1 MVNYAIA
8 SINSCKASLTIHRC
22 QTSKMNNL
30 ISKAKKLVLL
40 INEIRRYPNVIY
52 LNPPFWLRAFG
63 IKARRSNST
72 FYSQDGQDCFVFN
85 EFFHALNSETL
96 PKLFIDI
103 GCNHPIIFSNSY
115 FFECNQGYKVL
126 AVDALSEPLQL
137 WSALRPNSE
146 VVNCAV
152 GEAAG
157 SIQFNVVQGDLAD
170 SMFSS
175 VTGASV
181 KVVDKLVENRSVDV
195 FTIEEILNRR
205 NITRA
210 AVLSLDV
217 EGYELQALRGINF
230 KTFLS
235 YIYIIEN
242 NHDNGIGSN
251 EIRDLMIKNGFLY
264 YARIWN
270 LDDIYVH
277 PALID
282 ESLAAT
288 K

>member
-1 MVNYAIA
+1 
-8 SINSCKASLTIHRC
+8 
-22 QTSKMNNL
+22 MNNF
-30 ISKAKKLVLL
+30 ISKAKKLVRLV
-40 INEIRRYPNVIY
+40 NEIRRYPNVIY
-52 LNPPFWLRAFG
+52 LNPPFWFRWFG
-63 IKARRSNST
+63 IKARISNST

-85 EFFHALNSETL
+85 EFFHALNSDRL
-96 PKLFIDI
+96 PNLFIDI
-103 GCNHPIIFSNSY
+103 GCNHPIVFSNSY
-115 FFECNQGYKVL
+115 FFESNQGYKVL

-137 WSALRPNSE
+137 WPALRPNAE
-146 VVNCAV
+146 LVNCAV
-152 GEAAG
+152 GEAEG
-157 SIQFNVVQGDLAD
+157 RIQFDVVQGDLVD

-175 VTGASV
+175 VSGASV
-181 KVVDKLVENRSVDV
+181 KMVDKLVENRSVDV

-205 NITRA
+205 NISRA

-230 KTFLS
+230 QTFLS

-242 NHDNGIGSN
+242 NHDNGVGSN

-264 YARIWN
+264 YARVWN

-282 ESLAAT
+282 ESFAAAR
-288 K
+288 